1 MQCLFLCVC
10 VCVSEHLNVYC
21 GCASRSAEQ
30 MGDLENSADARVE
43 TRVASLGKVLLL
55 TAPLGV
61 MT

>member
-1 MQCLFLCVC
+1 MQCLFP
-10 VCVSEHLNVYC
+10 CVSEHLNVYC
-21 GCASRSAEQ
+21 GHASRSAEQ

-43 TRVASLGKVLLL
+43 TRVVSLGKVLLL

>member
-1 MQCLFLCVC
+1 MC

-43 TRVASLGKVLLL
+43 NRVASLGKVLLL